1 MANNFEYKIHVSIDQ
16 QGLQTDVKRAL
27 ADMAKE
33 VKNNAYKIEFNG
45 DYSSLI
51 KQLVDLQ
58 KQIPNIDLTKGLE
71 FHLSDKIRE
80 DSELGKT
87 LIKEL
92 STHVVNSMK
101 EMMTSVD
108 GIKKSISESS
118 QLLDKL
124 KSRRKELY
132 DDKSITN
139 ATEAYEAA
147 EKRFIEASSK
157 LEKAGQD
164 KTRVAAI
171 DEMKKSYQDM
181 INLEK
186 EANKEASKSQTITN
200 MGIMAEQA
208 DQEYKIAKDKYI
220 KLSEIRKELLETKPT
235 HNSYAEMLGDIDSQI
250 LSTENR
256 LTELKKNL
264 ETAEHPEL
272 QIHGKLADDF
282 LTDLQSQLDNLQG
295 LEVKVTPKVDK
306 DAKIELKADVKTDIE
321 NHTGNINPT
330 VKNIGEQITEKK
342 ESTRE
347 ISHELEDVQQKL
359 DNIQPQKTQEEVRA
373 EFEKTRSEVT
383 QTVSAQEGYFESL
396 YEKAKTTK
404 LSYEEVIAVVNEAEK
419 ISSQFAQHKLET
431 QDTDFSRYDG
441 KWENYG
447 IEFDGLKANSE
458 DFKQSLTE
466 TYKLYKN
473 VESAIKNNAGMYK
486 GIKYDPFDL
495 EELKGVFQ
503 ILSSY
508 ADNLGVDI
516 NSVINSIPRMT
527 KEFKEL
533 ATSSVEQSRAVEE
546 NNRQYDGE
554 SEELRNIN
562 EKLQQRYNLLEK
574 IVTLSVQGNISKVID
589 VENTLGGGVLSNFED
604 KDFKYGDVQ
613 TVVGHI
619 CKLLEID
626 IPSSAN
632 KAKEA
637 LTEVNTTASTPPDI
651 SGQDR
656 EQAELN
662 ETAEAA
668 YKAGEA
674 LKKYHEIMTQEPI
687 LENGNINEKA
697 FNQQQAFYNY
707 LSHLDLSKIDSN
719 ELLSIWEEQRSSFT
733 APINSSEWEAKTNIT
748 NLLKKSLE
756 DLGYV
761 FDGAEQKWHKLN
773 QTASQP
779 IDTTSED
786 KEQAEL
792 TETAQKADEA
802 TEAIKREKEAES
814 KPVNLQNQSLQE
826 QLEFYKE
833 FKKVVQEYWDL
844 QGKASDPEYEFSE
857 AESKRLDKITPK
869 YEELIKIINQYSTA
883 KANLKNGEVYDF
895 IGGDPS
901 DWTARVTQI
910 KNFVFE
916 LRDLQKEQ
924 NIKNAYATS
933 REVDDWIDNN
943 VNRQMYPPVVDY
955 VSSEE
960 EIQRAIN
967 KITEYKPKLEEISK
981 SDYFGELSANMQSE
995 IQNTI
1000 TYLGNL
1006 ITTEEKVLET
1016 SRRMTEATTG
1026 DINTQQTESHTEKL
1040 EQEAEA
1046 ARDATDAINEKNNAE
1061 QQTNNTPTT
1070 TTSQLE
1076 REYEAREKNVIAI
1089 NEQAEAER
1097 ALRES
1102 SIVPTTELL
1111 ASELEKVNEIT
1122 SSSTPNPK
1130 LDSIQQDIQ
1139 EDIQEAEKLSN
1150 ALGNITTDFNGAP
1163 VDVNRRTVY
1172 GKDKEGNEV
1181 QASMYSVRGEGF
1193 TATLNEEAEVV
1204 EMNTQILHGYTQAQ
1218 NEATAAREDATRV
1231 GKSLN
1236 QMETESANEVS
1247 KAYQKLISDQEKY
1260 EASLKKT
1267 ASAEAKQNWKDTQ
1280 KEYYANLTKQVKEY
1294 IALKEKIASGNGI
1307 DEDKQKVDELENTWM
1322 QLVDTITNNGFSNK
1336 GMESKALSGIDGL
1349 ESRLSQISTD
1359 VLTKN
1364 IAKLAEYQAAKEKAL
1379 GQGYSEN
1386 ETYIQYLDSEINK
1399 LEEVNAKLRSN
1410 ISTTEQE
1417 TAVKNAE
1424 AEAEAKVAKQKE
1436 ANAIA
1441 AQKVSDAGKKENQVL
1456 DKTRAQLLNQAS
1468 ALTTNGK
1475 LMEVYGDK
1483 VRAFLQEIQNTGTT
1497 KERLEQI
1504 RIELTK
1510 ISSEATLAGKSGK
1523 TLGQILS
1530 GRAKSLVAYLSTFAS
1545 FYRIVSYVRTA
1556 ISTIKELDTQ
1566 LVDLRKTTT
1575 MTSSELE
1582 KFYHASSDVAKQMGV
1597 TTSEILSQASAWSRL
1612 GYSSNEAATEMAK
1625 LSSQFTSISPGM
1637 TTDNAT
1643 DYLVST
1649 MKAYGIEVDEVERKI
1664 MDNVNRIGNTF
1675 ATTNAEIGEMLTRSS
1690 AAMKAAN
1697 NSLEETIALESAAVQ
1712 ITRNAE
1718 TTGTAFRTVSM
1729 RIRGYNEES
1738 EDGAEELDESL
1749 QNISGDIADLTK
1761 VNGKGGISI
1770 FTDKDRTE
1778 YKSTYQIL
1786 KEISEVWDELTDKQQ
1801 ADLLEKLGGK
1811 RGGQT
1816 LAGILD
1822 NFSEVDRALQE
1833 MENAAGSADAEMT
1846 IIEDKQNCLYVQQC
1860 A

>member
-33 VKNNAYKIEFNG
+33 VKNNAFK
-45 DYSSLI
+45 
-51 KQLVDLQ
+51 
-58 KQIPNIDLTKGLE
+58 IDLTGDPKDLVNQLIELKKMIPSLDLTEGLRFSLADAIKDNTDAGKKIISE
-71 FHLSDKIRE
+71 FSTYVINAVNDAVSSIDHIT
-80 DSELGKT
+80 DSIKLTQEALQSLQKRK
-87 LIKEL
+87 KEL
-92 STHVVNSMK
+92 LTDDGTADVV
-101 EMMTSVD
+101 
-108 GIKKSISESS
+108 
-118 QLLDKL
+118 
-124 KSRRKELY
+124 
-132 DDKSITN
+132 
-139 ATEAYEAA
+139 AAYEKA
-147 EKRFIEASSK
+147 EKRFNDATTKFSSAKQNKTK
-157 LEKAGQD
+157 L
-164 KTRVAAI
+164 TAANEI
-171 DEMKKSYQDM
+171 RDAYQDM
-181 INLEK
+181 VNYAK
-186 EANKEASKSQTITN
+186 EAGKQLSKESMPNNIKVWVEDIEKTFHNAQGEITN
-200 MGIMAEQA
+200 L
-208 DQEYKIAKDKYI
+208 QEYLKDVKVDSSYKQDLANI
-220 KLSEIRKELLETKPT
+220 EKQIFENQNKLSQLNKDLE
-235 HNSYAEMLGDIDSQI
+235 NA
-250 LSTENR
+250 
-256 LTELKKNL
+256 KN
-264 ETAEHPEL
+264 PEL
-272 QIHGKLADDF
+272 RVKGKLSDTF
-282 LTDLQSQLDNLQG
+282 LSDLQSQLDKLQG

-373 EFEKTRSEVT
+373 EFEKTRSEVA

-419 ISSQFAQHKLET
+419 ISSQFAQHKLEI

-441 KWENYG
+441 KWENYD
-447 IEFDGLKANSE
+447 IKFDGLKANSE

-473 VESAIKNNAGMYK
+473 VESAIKNNAGVYK
-486 GIKYDPFDL
+486 GIKYDSSDL

-508 ADNLGVDI
+508 VDNLGVDI

-589 VENTLGGGVLSNFED
+589 VEDTLGGGVLSNFED

-632 KAKEA
+632 KAKEV
-637 LTEVNTTASTPPDI
+637 LTEVNTTASTPPDV

-697 FNQQQAFYNY
+697 FNQQQAFNNY

-719 ELLSIWEEQRSSFT
+719 ELLSIWEEQISSLT
-733 APINSSEWEAKTNIT
+733 TPINSSEWEAKINIT
-748 NLLKKSLE
+748 KLLKKSLE

-761 FDGAEQKWHKLN
+761 FDSAEQKWHKLN
-773 QTASQP
+773 QVASQP

-802 TEAIKREKEAES
+802 TEAI
-814 KPVNLQNQSLQE
+814 
-826 QLEFYKE
+826 
-833 FKKVVQEYWDL
+833 
-844 QGKASDPEYEFSE
+844 
-857 AESKRLDKITPK
+857 
-869 YEELIKIINQYSTA
+869 
-883 KANLKNGEVYDF
+883 
-895 IGGDPS
+895 
-901 DWTARVTQI
+901 
-910 KNFVFE
+910 
-916 LRDLQKEQ
+916 
-924 NIKNAYATS
+924 
-933 REVDDWIDNN
+933 
-943 VNRQMYPPVVDY
+943 
-955 VSSEE
+955 
-960 EIQRAIN
+960 N
-967 KITEYKPKLEEISK
+967 K
-981 SDYFGELSANMQSE
+981 
-995 IQNTI
+995 
-1000 TYLGNL
+1000 
-1006 ITTEEKVLET
+1006 
-1016 SRRMTEATTG
+1016 
-1026 DINTQQTESHTEKL
+1026 
-1040 EQEAEA
+1040 
-1046 ARDATDAINEKNNAE
+1046 KNNAE

-1102 SIVPTTELL
+1102 SIVPTTVDGSEAIVSWVENMEETKAQAQEASDAATRAWVEGLEKIEAKSKETFTATHYEDAGNALELL

-1139 EDIQEAEKLSN
+1139 EDIQEAEKLSD

-1322 QLVDTITNNGFSNK
+1322 QLVDTITNNGFFNK

-1364 IAKLAEYQAAKEKAL
+1364 IAKLAEYQVAKEKAL

-1386 ETYIQYLDSEINK
+1386 ETYIQYLDREINK

-1417 TAVKNAE
+1417 TAFKNAE

-1475 LMEVYGDK
+1475 LMEAYGDK

-1582 KFYHASSDVAKQMGV
+1582 RFYHASSDIAKQMGV
-1597 TTSEILSQASAWSRL
+1597 TTSEIISQASAWSRL

-1649 MKAYGIEVDEVERKI
+1649 MKAYGVEVDEVERKI

-1846 IIEDKQNCLYVQQC
+1846 IIEDKQNCLYVQ
-1860 A
+1860 